1 LSIHLPVRPV
11 CLALV
16 AAASTASNEA
26 AAAGVKVLRIQDN
39 FDSTSQATRRS
50 ATLELL
56 AVAAVSCGII
66 VES

>member
-1 LSIHLPVRPV
+1 VRPL

-39 FDSTSQATRRS
+39 FDSTSQATHRS